1 MIGVLD
7 SGAGGLAA
15 AEILRAAMKREDV
28 VCLADRKN
36 LPYGEKSPEELVRLV
51 GRNIERLR
59 DMGCRRVLIACCT
72 ASSVYPSLDGEQRS
86 LGFPII
92 TPASV
97 ATGGGRVTVIATER
111 TVKSHAF
118 RDEISRL
125 YKDSEVTEI
134 SAQSLVALVES
145 GCRDGNITPKGER
158 IIKDIIKDVLGTSP
172 DALVLGCTH
181 FSHLEGCFASALPEV
196 RIVNSA
202 REGVLSML
210 CEIKER
216 KERGMVKYTE

>member
-15 AEILRAAMKREDV
+15 AEILCAAIPREDI

-36 LPYGEKSPEELVRLV
+36 LPYGEKTPEELVRLV
-51 GRNIERLR
+51 GNNVERLR

-72 ASSVYPSLDGEQRS
+72 ASSIYSLLGREQRS

-92 TPASV
+92 TPASA

-118 RDEISRL
+118 REEISRI
-125 YKDSEVTEI
+125 YSGATVTEI

-145 GCRDGNITPKGER
+145 GCRDGNMTPLGER
-158 IIKDIIKDVLGTSP
+158 IINRVIEDVSGTSP

-181 FSHLEGCFASALPEV
+181 FSHLEGCFASALPRV

-202 REGVLSML
+202 REGVLAL
-210 CEIKER
+210 LREIKEK
-216 KERGMVKYTE
+216 KERGTVKYTE

>member
-15 AEILRAAMKREDV
+15 AEILRSAIPREDI

-36 LPYGEKSPEELVRLV
+36 LPYGEKTSAELIRLV

-72 ASSVYPSLDGEQRS
+72 ASSVYPSLGEEQRRIA
-86 LGFPII
+86 FPII
-92 TPASV
+92 APTSV
-97 ATGGGRVTVIATER
+97 ACGGGRVTVIATER
-111 TVKSHAF
+111 TVKNHAF
-118 RDEISRL
+118 RDEILRI
-125 YKDSEVTEI
+125 YKGSTVTEI
-134 SAQSLVALVES
+134 AAQSLVALVES
-145 GCRDGNITPKGER
+145 GCRDGNITPYGEK
-158 IIKDIIKDVLGTSP
+158 IINRVVREISDTAP

-181 FSHLEGCFASALPEV
+181 FSHLEGCFSSALPGV
-196 RIVNSA
+196 RIINSA
-202 REGVLSML
+202 REGVLALL

-216 KERGMVKYTE
+216 KERGAVRYTE

>member
-15 AEILRAAMKREDV
+15 VEFLSAAIPGEDI

-36 LPYGEKSPEELVRLV
+36 LPYGKKTPEELLSLV

-72 ASSVYPSLDGEQRS
+72 ASSVYPSLSDGQRS
-86 LGFPII
+86 FGFPII
-92 TPASV
+92 VPTSAS
-97 ATGGGRVTVIATER
+97 TGGGRVTVIATER

-118 RDEISRL
+118 RDEILKIYRESR
-125 YKDSEVTEI
+125 VTEI
-134 SAQSLVALVES
+134 SAQSLVGLVES
-145 GCRDGNITPKGER
+145 GCRDGNMTPLGER
-158 IIKDIIKDVLGTSP
+158 IVGRVIEEVSGTSP
-172 DALVLGCTH
+172 DVLVLGCTH
-181 FSHLEGCFASALPEV
+181 FSHLEGCFSSALPGV

-202 REGVLSML
+202 REGVLAL
-210 CEIKER
+210 LREIKER
-216 KERGMVKYTE
+216 KERGALTYTE